1 MVFEVLVVLVVM
13 LPNIIPR
20 KSNIMR
26 KGICVQQQDR
36 RWNIPMVGVLKHQVM
51 SILDWIFMLIVIL
64 VVVHII
70 HTFLDGIKNII
81 RSRTKFGKTVHHNA
95 TTMMMIFVVALPSMC
110 ISMGLMNGG
119 VNVIFTM
126 FG

>member
-51 SILDWIFMLIVIL
+51 SILDWIFLLIVTL
-64 VVVHII
+64 VDSVFRII

-81 RSRTKFGKTVHHNA
+81 RSGTKFGKTVHHNA
-95 TTMMMIFVVALPSMC
+95 TTTMNVVALPSMC
-110 ISMGLMNGG
+110 IRKGLMNGG
-119 VNVIFTM
+119 VNVIFTV